1 MKGKNSKL
9 KSLGIGLMTVIATCF
24 LASGCA
30 KTSASTSDTAMLVQ
44 RAEQAAANSENSA
57 IKAENA
63 ATRAENAAMKAEN
76 AADRAEKMAE
86 KSERIFT
93 KKMKK

>member
-1 MKGKNSKL
+1 MKSKNSKL
-9 KSLGIGLMTVIATCF
+9 KSIGIGLMTVIATCF

-30 KTSASTSDTAMLVQ
+30 KTSAKADDTAMLVQ
-44 RAEQAAANSENSA
+44 RAERAAVN
-57 IKAENA
+57 AENA
-63 ATRAENAAMKAEN
+63 VTKAEDAAIRAEN
-76 AADRAEKMAE
+76 AADRAERMAE